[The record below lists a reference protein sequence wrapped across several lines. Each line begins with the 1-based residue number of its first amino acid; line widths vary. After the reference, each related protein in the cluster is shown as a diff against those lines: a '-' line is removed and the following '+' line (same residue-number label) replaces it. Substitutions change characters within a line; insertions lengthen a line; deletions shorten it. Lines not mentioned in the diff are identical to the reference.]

1 MCIRKVTKIEVQKK
15 RTNRCNIYLDDEF
28 AFGLDQDI
36 LLKFD
41 LYKGREL
48 SEADIEKILDSEE
61 KKNAKDRAIKF
72 LSYRDRSEKE
82 IIDKLKEIG
91 FHRDV
96 IDCTLS
102 ELKRMKFIDDKRF
115 AISFANT
122 KMISKPVGEFLLRR
136 ELSAKGIEEEY
147 IEQAV
152 EQAYLE
158 KDQETIALELA
169 KNRWRRYK
177 NLESYKAK
185 KRISDFLLRR
195 GFNWDVTS
203 SVLERLEFD

>member
-1 MCIRKVTKIEVQKK
+1 MSVRKVTKIEVQKK
-15 RTNRCNIYLDDEF
+15 RANRCNIYLDDEF

-48 SEADIEKILDSEE
+48 SDADIEKILDSEE

-82 IIDKLKEIG
+82 IVDKLKEIG

-96 IDCTLS
+96 IDWTLS

-136 ELSAKGIEEEY
+136 ELTAKGIEDEY
-147 IEQAV
+147 IEHAI

-158 KDQETIALELA
+158 KDQETVALELA
-169 KNRWRRYK
+169 RNRLKRFK
-177 NLESYKAK
+177 NLESYKSK

-195 GFNWDVTS
+195 GFNWDITS
-203 SVLERLEFD
+203 SVLERLEID